1 MFQGIIVGNL
11 GRDAEIKE
19 SKGGKAYLTFS
30 VGVTT
35 GWGEN
40 KQTQWV
46 NVKKYGDNTKLSAIL
61 QKGTKVAVT
70 GNLDISVWKEKP
82 QVWLTANEISI
93 LSKPAPR
100 TEAFNDVK
108 APEDDVDPF
117 ELPSVPF

>member
-19 SKGGKAYLTFS
+19 SKNGKSYLTFS

-35 GWGEN
+35 GWGDS
-40 KQTQWV
+40 KATTWV
-46 NVKKYGDNTKLSAIL
+46 NVKKYGDSAKLAQAL
-61 QKGTKVAVT
+61 QKGCKVAIT

-100 TEAFNDVK
+100 TDGFNDVK
-108 APEDDVDPF
+108 APEDDIDPF
-117 ELPSVPF
+117 DLPAGAL